1 MSFIGKIFKGIAKV
15 FPTGLIGLGSSL
27 LSKKKALPAPLPNA
41 TRDDA
46 AVLAERNM
54 ELLRRRGAA
63 ADMLTGTGGSE
74 ASMGS
79 IGKLVVG
86 N

>member
-1 MSFIGKIFKGIAKV
+1 MSIIKSIFKGVGKLAG
-15 FPTGLIGLGSSL
+15 GLLGIGIGSL
-27 LSKKKALPAPLPNA
+27 FGKKKALPAPLPQA

-46 AVLAERNM
+46 EVLASREQ
-54 ELLRRRGAA
+54 ELRRRRGAA
-63 ADMLTGTGGSE
+63 ADMLTGSGGSE